1 MIFKMKFYL
10 FHLKN
15 INNFKYFKTIKIF
28 TMQFTLI
35 YTLYWKCRYLR
46 LVFAHETKF
55 LYLRTSMWSVVS
67 GDLILFSI
75 IIVIVIQGIF
85 HLKIY

>member
-1 MIFKMKFYL
+1 MVFKMKLYL

-35 YTLYWKCRYLR
+35 YTLYWKCRYL
-46 LVFAHETKF
+46 
-55 LYLRTSMWSVVS
+55 YPRTMRAMVS
-67 GDLILFSI
+67 GDLDLFGVT
-75 IIVIVIQGIF
+75 IVVMI
-85 HLKIY
+85 

>member
-1 MIFKMKFYL
+1 MVFKMKLYL

-15 INNFKYFKTIKIF
+15 INNFKYLKTIQIF

-55 LYLRTSMWSVVS
+55 LYPRTMWSMVS
-67 GDLILFSI
+67 GDLDLFGVI
-75 IIVIVIQGIF
+75 IIVMI
-85 HLKIY
+85 